1 MKKLALAVVVLGIVF
16 AIGWVATAQEGG
28 GRARGGGS
36 GRVSRLDTNGDGV
49 ISADEWKGKSE
60 VFKKIDK
67 NDDGYLDS
75 VELAEARDKWRRRKG
90 TEGRGEAAEEGTP
103 ERREAFRKRAQA
115 GALFAE
121 GLFRLIDTNNDKK
134 MSTEEI
140 RAFARKLASADKD
153 GDGYVTVEE
162 AHKALREAAAR
173 KIGKVFFDRFDKND
187 DGKVTREEFPGP
199 DERFDRIDQDGDGV
213 ITPKDLKEAA
223 RKHAGQQA
231 GPETRR
237 HNRQGEEPRHGRR
250 DRGSRNRGW

>member
-1 MKKLALAVVVLGIVF
+1 MRKLVLAVVVLGLVF

-28 GRARGGGS
+28 GRARGGG
-36 GRVSRLDTNGDGV
+36 GQRGARLDTDGDGV
-49 ISADEWKGKSE
+49 ISADEWQGKSE
-60 VFKKIDK
+60 VFKRIDK

-90 TEGRGEAAEEGTP
+90 TERRDEGAEEGTP
-103 ERREAFRKRAQA
+103 ERREALRKRAQA

-121 GLFRLIDTNNDKK
+121 GLFRLIDTDNDKK

-162 AHKALREAAAR
+162 ARKALREAAAK
-173 KIGKVFFDRFDKND
+173 KIGKAFFDRFDKND
-187 DGKVTREEFPGP
+187 DAKVTRKEFPGQ

-223 RKHAGQQA
+223 RKRAGQQA
-231 GPETRR
+231 GQEARR
-237 HNRQGEEPRHGRR
+237 HNRQGEEPRPGRR
-250 DRGSRNRGW
+250 DRGSRDRGW